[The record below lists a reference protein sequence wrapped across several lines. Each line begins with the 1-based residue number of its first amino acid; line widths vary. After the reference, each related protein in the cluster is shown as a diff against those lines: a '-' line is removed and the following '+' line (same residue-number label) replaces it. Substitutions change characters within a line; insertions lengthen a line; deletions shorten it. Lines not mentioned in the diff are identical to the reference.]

1 MKMRDASP
9 WSHDHRRRTCC
20 PVRCRW
26 CTWTPPPV
34 KNTII
39 RNMDCIEHKYFA
51 NCRANIYCTHSAAC
65 KDKKNTPTYVEEKS
79 IYLEIQQNI
88 PITAVKTNISSTGFV
103 KDSPMHHLKRKIYKL
118 FTLLIASKRSIQKP
132 E

>member
-1 MKMRDASP
+1 
-9 WSHDHRRRTCC
+9 
-20 PVRCRW
+20 
-26 CTWTPPPV
+26 
-34 KNTII
+34 
-39 RNMDCIEHKYFA
+39 MDCIEHKYFA
-51 NCRANIYCTHSAAC
+51 NCRANIYCTAAC
-65 KDKKNTPTYVEEKS
+65 KDKKNTPPYVEEKS
-79 IYLEIQQNI
+79 IYLEIHQNI